1 MCSEISTSSGW
12 SFSDQEAATDTE
24 TPGAGLGAGLGVE
37 DRSRR
42 VSKLPPAEVRLE
54 RGNSSTARS

>member
-24 TPGAGLGAGLGVE
+24 TPGAGLGVGLGLE

-42 VSKLPPAEVRLE
+42 VSKLPPAEVRI
-54 RGNSSTARS
+54 